1 LKMTFSLDILFFVID
16 AISLLHLAYFQ
27 NSLPLESSFEVFRF
41 EYLFLA
47 YFLYV
52 FAAIFKRGVD
62 LNNELD
68 SVI

>member
-1 LKMTFSLDILFFVID
+1 MTFSLDILFFVID

-41 EYLFLA
+41 DYIFLD
-47 YFLYV
+47 YFIYV